1 MGGGQEIPHR
11 HNATTH
17 KLISEPQW
25 NTGLWGLVDM
35 GSNGIRLSITDQSAP
50 TTRVL
55 PTVYAYRNKISL
67 YEAQYDDNGT
77 KVPISAAV
85 MDDVV
90 SMLLR
95 FQIFCAD
102 FRVPPEQIEIVATEA
117 TRAAINSKE
126 FCDKIR
132 KETGLKMTLLSKE
145 DEGRI
150 GAYGV
155 ASSFSAVRGLVM
167 DMGGGSTQITWMI
180 ANKGETK
187 ISPVS
192 AVSFPYGAAALTR
205 RLEELKKGKS
215 KHEAHK
221 AREEFRAQ
229 VTEQFKEAY
238 GKIQVPHELVKDATE
253 NGGFRLYLTGGGFRG
268 WGYLLLHHEQVA
280 GGGYP
285 FSIINGFTAQKDEFE
300 DTEKMKQIAE
310 EAKEIFRVS
319 DRRRGQV
326 PAVSFLVS
334 ILAKAIPHG
343 IREAHFCQ
351 GGVREGVLYNRLHP
365 GIRAQDPLEVA
376 TRDMAKPISPKIA
389 VLVTQSLPQNAG
401 KGFSMV
407 PGSIDI
413 HMIRAFANMFYFHAN
428 MNKEVSSTSALYSTG
443 TGILCSTHGSSHADR
458 ALLALMLEARYEGE
472 LAPRET
478 SYRDQLIRL
487 VSNEEAWW
495 TQYIGVIGLILS
507 RAFPAG
513 VIQDDLYDFNTQTV
527 LAKPEIKIQSEYVDT
542 LGKSGKKSGLMVT
555 FTLVWK
561 TENRSDPMEVK
572 ETLERHIKDLVKV
585 GKKKHAINGWRI
597 KVGAKVVDDYPN
609 DM

>member
-1 MGGGQEIPHR
+1 MQTSWKYKYVSKQAQEEGSGAYSKPSVIPLLGASTMSAIVSSKPQLMPTAIFPRLAYLCVTKNKDIGGPGTLAQKVAQLIHR
-11 HNATTH
+11 HAP
-17 KLISEPQW
+17 KLK
-25 NTGLWGLVDM
+25 GF
-35 GSNGIRLSITDQSAP
+35 
-50 TTRVL
+50 
-55 PTVYAYRNKISL
+55 
-67 YEAQYDDNGT
+67 
-77 KVPISAAV
+77 VPIVGVFSRKV
-85 MDDVV
+85 
-90 SMLLR
+90 R
-95 FQIFCAD
+95 
-102 FRVPPEQIEIVATEA
+102 REWWW
-117 TRAAINSKE
+117 RA
-126 FCDKIR
+126 
-132 KETGLKMTLLSKE
+132 
-145 DEGRI
+145 
-150 GAYGV
+150 
-155 ASSFSAVRGLVM
+155 
-167 DMGGGSTQITWMI
+167 QITWMI
-180 ANKGETK
+180 AKGGETQ

-229 VTEQFKEAY
+229 VKTQFQEAY
-238 GKIQVPHELVKDATE
+238 SKIQVPKELVKDAMK

-300 DTEKMKQIAE
+300 DTEKMKEIAR

-334 ILAKAIPHG
+334 VLAEAIPHG

-351 GGVREGVLYNRLHP
+351 GGVREGVLYNRLP
-365 GIRAQDPLEVA
+365 AEIRAQDPLEVA
-376 TRDMAKPISPKIA
+376 TRDMAKPISPKLA
-389 VLVTQSLPQNAG
+389 ALVTQSLPSGTEIHAG
-401 KGFSMV
+401 V
-407 PGSIDI
+407 PESIDV

-478 SYRDQLIRL
+478 DYRDQLIRL

-513 VIQDDLYDFNTQTV
+513 VVQDDLYDMHTSTI
-527 LAKPEIKIQSEYVDT
+527 LKKPEIRISSEYVDT
-542 LGKSGKKSGLMVT
+542 LGKRGDKEGLMVT
-555 FTLVWK
+555 FTLVWQ
-561 TENRSDPMEVK
+561 TENRDDPMEVK

-585 GKKKHAINGWRI
+585 GRKKHADQGWGFGD
-597 KVGAKVVDDYPN
+597 KEGARLPLQGGFQGGEQEWSNWSGVYEGLKKLEQEIEKSG
-609 DM
+609 

>member
-1 MGGGQEIPHR
+1 MGGGYKIPHR
-11 HNATTH
+11 HATTSQQPT
-17 KLISEPQW
+17 SEPEW
-25 NTGLWGLVDM
+25 NKGLWGLVDM

-67 YEAQYDDNGT
+67 YEAQYDENGT
-77 KVPISAAV
+77 KIPISAAV
-85 MDDVV
+85 MDDVI

-117 TRAAINSKE
+117 TRAAINSAE
-126 FCDKIR
+126 FVEKIR
-132 KETGLKMTLLSKE
+132 KETGIKMRLLSKE

-155 ASSFSAVRGLVM
+155 ASSFSSVRGLVM

-180 ANKGETK
+180 AKGGETQ

-229 VTEQFKEAY
+229 VKAQFQEAY
-238 GKIQVPHELVKDATE
+238 SKIQVPKELVKDAIK

-300 DTEKMKQIAE
+300 DTEKMKEIAR

-334 ILAKAIPHG
+334 VLAEAIPHG

-351 GGVREGVLYNRLHP
+351 GGVREGVLYNRLP
-365 GIRAQDPLEVA
+365 AEIRAQDPLEVA
-376 TRDMAKPISPKIA
+376 TRDMAKPISPKLA
-389 VLVTQSLPQNAG
+389 ALVTQSLPSGTEIHAG
-401 KGFSMV
+401 V
-407 PGSIDI
+407 PESIDV

-478 SYRDQLIRL
+478 DYRDQLIRL

-495 TQYIGVIGLILS
+495 TQFIGVIGLILS

-513 VIQDDLYDFNTQTV
+513 VVQDDLYDIHTSTI
-527 LAKPEIKIQSEYVDT
+527 LKKPEIRISSEYVDT
-542 LGKSGKKSGLMVT
+542 LGKRGDKEGLMVT
-555 FTLVWK
+555 FTLVWQ
-561 TENRSDPMEVK
+561 TENRDDPMEVK
-572 ETLERHIKDLVKV
+572 ETLERHIKDLIKV
-585 GKKKHAINGWRI
+585 GRKKHAVNGWRI
-597 KVGAKVVDDYPN
+597 KVGAQVKDDYPN
-609 DM
+609 DLK

>member
-1 MGGGQEIPHR
+1 
-11 HNATTH
+11 
-17 KLISEPQW
+17 
-25 NTGLWGLVDM
+25 
-35 GSNGIRLSITDQSAP
+35 
-50 TTRVL
+50 
-55 PTVYAYRNKISL
+55 
-67 YEAQYDDNGT
+67 
-77 KVPISAAV
+77 
-85 MDDVV
+85 
-90 SMLLR
+90 
-95 FQIFCAD
+95 
-102 FRVPPEQIEIVATEA
+102 
-117 TRAAINSKE
+117 
-126 FCDKIR
+126 
-132 KETGLKMTLLSKE
+132 
-145 DEGRI
+145 
-150 GAYGV
+150 
-155 ASSFSAVRGLVM
+155 
-167 DMGGGSTQITWMI
+167 
-180 ANKGETK
+180 
-187 ISPVS
+187 
-192 AVSFPYGAAALTR
+192 
-205 RLEELKKGKS
+205 
-215 KHEAHK
+215 
-221 AREEFRAQ
+221 
-229 VTEQFKEAY
+229 
-238 GKIQVPHELVKDATE
+238 
-253 NGGFRLYLTGGGFRG
+253 
-268 WGYLLLHHEQVA
+268 
-280 GGGYP
+280 
-285 FSIINGFTAQKDEFE
+285 
-300 DTEKMKQIAE
+300 MKQIAE

-365 GIRAQDPLEVA
+365 EIRAQDPLEVA
-376 TRDMAKPISPKIA
+376 TRDMAKPISPKIS
-389 VLVTQSLPQNAG
+389 VLITQSLPKTGN
-401 KGFSMV
+401 KKFSTV

-527 LAKPEIKIQSEYVDT
+527 LSKPEIKIQSEYVDT
-542 LGKSGKKSGLMVT
+542 LGKRKDKSGLMVT

-561 TENRSDPMEVK
+561 TENRDDPMEVK
-572 ETLERHIKDLVKV
+572 ETLERHIKDLIKV

-609 DM
+609 DV

>member
-11 HNATTH
+11 HATTQQPV
-17 KLISEPQW
+17 SEPQW
-25 NTGLWGLVDM
+25 NRGLWGLVDM

-55 PTVYAYRNKISL
+55 PTVYSYRNKISL
-67 YEAQYDDNGT
+67 YEAQYDEDGN

-126 FCDKIR
+126 FCEKIR
-132 KETGLKMTLLSKE
+132 KETGIKMTLLSKE

-180 ANKGETK
+180 AKGGETQ

-205 RLEELKKGKS
+205 RLEELKKGRS

-229 VTEQFKEAY
+229 VKAQFQEAY
-238 GKIQVPHELVKDATE
+238 SKIQVPHELVKDATK

-310 EAKEIFRVS
+310 EA
-319 DRRRGQV
+319 
-326 PAVSFLVS
+326 
-334 ILAKAIPHG
+334 
-343 IREAHFCQ
+343 
-351 GGVREGVLYNRLHP
+351 
-365 GIRAQDPLEVA
+365 
-376 TRDMAKPISPKIA
+376 
-389 VLVTQSLPQNAG
+389 
-401 KGFSMV
+401 
-407 PGSIDI
+407 
-413 HMIRAFANMFYFHAN
+413 
-428 MNKEVSSTSALYSTG
+428 
-443 TGILCSTHGSSHADR
+443 
-458 ALLALMLEARYEGE
+458 
-472 LAPRET
+472 
-478 SYRDQLIRL
+478 
-487 VSNEEAWW
+487 
-495 TQYIGVIGLILS
+495 
-507 RAFPAG
+507 
-513 VIQDDLYDFNTQTV
+513 
-527 LAKPEIKIQSEYVDT
+527 
-542 LGKSGKKSGLMVT
+542 
-555 FTLVWK
+555 
-561 TENRSDPMEVK
+561 
-572 ETLERHIKDLVKV
+572 
-585 GKKKHAINGWRI
+585 
-597 KVGAKVVDDYPN
+597 
-609 DM
+609 